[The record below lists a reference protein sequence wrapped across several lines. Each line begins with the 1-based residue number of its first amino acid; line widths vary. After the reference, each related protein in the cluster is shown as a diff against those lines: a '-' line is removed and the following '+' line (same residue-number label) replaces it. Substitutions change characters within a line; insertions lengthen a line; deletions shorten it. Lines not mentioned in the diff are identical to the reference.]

1 VSDVRTLAKMVWLE
15 IKLFAREPITLIFTL
30 ALPLLIL
37 MVLGGIFRG
46 HPIHGGRYVG
56 IRTMNYY
63 LPGYVGLVLASIG
76 TISLPVHLAG
86 YRERG
91 ILRRFR
97 ASGMKESAMLA
108 SQTLVT
114 IAIAI
119 VGSLLLFALGAGAY
133 SVHGPDS
140 FGDFAVVFVISTFC
154 FTSLGVLLASA
165 MPTARAAQAV
175 GLLIWFVMM
184 FLSGTDGPLDLLPAG
199 LLDVGKALPL
209 YHVVIPMVD
218 AWNGFGINVMQLT
231 IVAVVGLVATV
242 ITLRVFR
249 WE

>member
-1 VSDVRTLAKMVWLE
+1 MRTLAKMVWLE

-46 HPIHGGRYVG
+46 HPIQSGRYVG

-97 ASGMKESAMLA
+97 ASGMKEWAMLA
-108 SQTLVT
+108 SQTLVS

-133 SVHGPDS
+133 NVHAPVS
-140 FGDFAVVFVISTFC
+140 FGDVAVVFVISAFC
-154 FTSLGVLLASA
+154 FSSLGVLLASV

-175 GLLIWFVMM
+175 GLLVWFVMM
-184 FLSGTDGPLDLLPAG
+184 FLSGTDGPLDLLPSG
-199 LLDVGKALPL
+199 LLSVGKVLPL

-218 AWNGFGINVMQLT
+218 AWNGFGINVTQVLT
-231 IVAVVGLVATV
+231 VAAIGLIATA

>member
-1 VSDVRTLAKMVWLE
+1 MVWLE

-37 MVLGGIFRG
+37 MLLGGIFG
-46 HPIHGGRYVG
+46 GNPIHHGRYAG
-56 IRTMNYY
+56 IRTMNYF

-97 ASGMKESAMLA
+97 ASGVKEWTVLA
-108 SQTLVT
+108 SQTLVS
-114 IAIAI
+114 IAVAV
-119 VGSLLLFALGAGAY
+119 VGSLLLFALGAGGYGVRAP
-133 SVHGPDS
+133 VS
-140 FGDFAVVFVISTFC
+140 FGDVLVVFVISTFC
-154 FTSLGVLLASA
+154 FTALGTLLASV

-184 FLSGTDGPLDLLPAG
+184 ILSGTDGPLDLLPNA
-199 LLDVGKALPL
+199 LLAVGKALPL

-218 AWNGFGINVMQLT
+218 AWNGFGINLTQVM
-231 IVAVVGLVATV
+231 IVVAVGLGATA

>member
-1 VSDVRTLAKMVWLE
+1 MRTLAKMVWLE

-46 HPIHGGRYVG
+46 HPIHSGRYVG

-63 LPGYVGLVLASIG
+63 LPGYIGLVLASLG

-97 ASGMKESAMLA
+97 ASGMKEWAMLA
-108 SQTLVT
+108 SQTLVS

-119 VGSLLLFALGAGAY
+119 VGSLLLYALGAGAY
-133 SVHGPDS
+133 SVHAPGLVRRRGRGLRDQH
-140 FGDFAVVFVISTFC
+140 
-154 FTSLGVLLASA
+154 LLLHVSR
-165 MPTARAAQAV
+165 RAAGERDAHGPGGAGRGPAHLVRDDVPLRHRRASGPAAV
-175 GLLIWFVMM
+175 GA
-184 FLSGTDGPLDLLPAG
+184 AG
-199 LLDVGKALPL
+199 RRQGAAALPRGDPHGGRVERL
-209 YHVVIPMVD
+209 RHQRDQQV
-218 AWNGFGINVMQLT
+218 L
-231 IVAVVGLVATV
+231 IVAAVGLVATA
-242 ITLRVFR
+242 ISLRVFR